1 MPDATRDVI
10 ELIRLVS
17 SLILNTSFHN
27 DRRIKHYFPTR
38 GVGVPFYYALRRLS
52 LEQPFHPGDIIALAV
67 IEVNEKDD
75 VD

>member
-1 MPDATRDVI
+1 MEAQASNFLLGRQSP
-10 ELIRLVS
+10 
-17 SLILNTSFHN
+17 
-27 DRRIKHYFPTR
+27 
-38 GVGVPFYYALRRLS
+38 GYALRRLS